1 MENYKILIVDDEVEL
16 AFIVR
21 DYLIAEG
28 YQVSVAIDGEKGLL
42 EYKKFNPNL
51 VILDIMLPKIEGTE
65 LCRIIRNESNI
76 PIIMLSAKNG
86 DVDKILSLGL
96 GADEYITKPFSPS
109 VLVAQVKAHLRRY
122 TQLSK
127 SNLENKDTKKVR
139 DIVINFKSYEVK
151 VNDEIISLAP
161 KEFELLAFMMK
172 NMNQVFTKEQLFNQ
186 VWGFDEFGDINT
198 VTVHIRKIREKIEKN
213 PSAPKYIKTVWRIGY
228 KFDGDFK

>member
-1 MENYKILIVDDEVEL
+1 MENYKILIIDDEVEL

-28 YQVSVAIDGEKGLL
+28 YQVSVATDGEKGLE
-42 EYKKFNPNL
+42 EYKKYNPNL

-96 GADEYITKPFSPS
+96 GADEYITKPFSPG

-127 SNLENKDTKKVR
+127 IISESNDTKKVR
-139 DIVINFKSYEVK
+139 DILINFKSYEVR
-151 VNDEIISLAP
+151 VNDKIIPLAP
-161 KEFELLAFMMK
+161 KEFDLLAFMMK

-198 VTVHIRKIREKIEKN
+198 VTVHIRKIRQKIEKN
-213 PSAPKYIKTVWRIGY
+213 PSNPKYIKTVWRIGY
-228 KFDGDFK
+228 KFDGDIK